1 MEFINFLK
9 DLAIPTLVSSGLALI
24 ILKSLSNKL
33 INQLMQKEFEEYK
46 TQLQEKTTLLKTSL
60 SIYAEEQNIANQR
73 IDNQRANAIHQI
85 YSGIVQ
91 VARPLSRIIAGSHFV
106 SDDEETHINFYNE
119 WAEKGH
125 SASSELSSLL
135 VCHAIYFDEST
146 YKQIA
151 DFSTISAF
159 AIADFLKILR
169 QNIAEGIC
177 PNDFLEKIEHGRVTI
192 EKIHANQL
200 KNMQYKLTSKFR
212 SLLGIE
218 KNTH

>member
-9 DLAIPTLVSSGLALI
+9 DMAIPTLVSSGLAII
-24 ILKSLSNKL
+24 ILKFLSNKL

-73 IDNQRANAIHQI
+73 IDNQKANAIHQI
-85 YSGIVQ
+85 YSGVVQ
-91 VARPLSRIIAGSHFV
+91 VARPISRIIAGSHFV
-106 SDDEETHINFYNE
+106 SDNKETHINFYND

-125 SASSELSSLL
+125 SASCELASLL
-135 VCHAIYFDEST
+135 VNHAIYFDEST
-146 YKQIA
+146 YKQIS
-151 DFSTISAF
+151 DFSSVSAF

-169 QNIAEGIC
+169 QSIAEGVC
-177 PNDFLEKIEHGRVTI
+177 SDDLLEQIEHGRLTI
-192 EKIHANQL
+192 EKIHANEL

-218 KNTH
+218 KTIH